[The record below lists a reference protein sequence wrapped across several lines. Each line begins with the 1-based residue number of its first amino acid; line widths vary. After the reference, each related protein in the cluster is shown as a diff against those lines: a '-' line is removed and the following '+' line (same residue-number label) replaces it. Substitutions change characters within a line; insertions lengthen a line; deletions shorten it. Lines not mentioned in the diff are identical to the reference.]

1 MTTAAEDLVFTEGR
15 TEQTVR
21 TGQADFVEQ
30 EFGHPIGFFE
40 MRVTRCNDRI
50 GSEFLVV
57 PKTGSHRF
65 GRADKRCSRTRAHQ
79 TDACSFSF
87 LHLAH

>member
-15 TEQTVR
+15 TELTVR
-21 TGQADFVEQ
+21 TGQADFGEQ

-40 MRVTRCNDRI
+40 MRVTRCKDRI
-50 GSEFLVV
+50 GSDFLVV
-57 PKTGSHRF
+57 PKPGSNRF
-65 GRADKRCSRTRAHQ
+65 GIADKSCSSTRAHQ
-79 TDACSFSF
+79 TDACSFSY